1 MEAATI
7 RSMQQV
13 GPTGQRA
20 DSGPSPQPPPPGMS
34 YQQRVQT
41 ATAAQIHRT
50 ADTTQ
55 SYSKGGPSPSQSVPR
70 SAASPLSP
78 PRPGPGAAGAANYP
92 SFGGAPAREA
102 PLRYVQNSSY
112 VPAFIRDASPFPRV
126 SQVQQVVTEYR
137 QVVPSSVIGA
147 ANVVPNS
154 IQAPQPPQIVMQQIP
169 QQVSQ
174 QTSTRPRISLL
185 HPNPDYHLQTSR
197 SVVSTVPD
205 STGPPAFK
213 KIRLNE
219 VVGSQHPPPVV
230 GSVPLSVGSGNNAT
244 TLLKVDT
251 RESPVVMVPSG
262 AYHPQVEAISPTLPS
277 DPMEELRATKDELL
291 QQIAKVDNEID
302 KAEKKIA
309 SLKKKQESLEEASA
323 KPPIE
328 ESSSEAQP
336 KHRNLAQKIYA
347 ENRKRA
353 SAAHAVLSTLCSI
366 GADSLPLYNQPSD
379 AEVCREVQER
389 HRMFKQRLLLHFR
402 KIKTERAAKQCEIT
416 ERYAQLSQEWT
427 KRVDKLEA
435 SAKRKAK
442 EAKNREFFE
451 KVFPELRKQR
461 EDKERFNR
469 VGSRIKSEADL
480 EEIMDGLQEQAM
492 EDKKMRS
499 YAVIP
504 PLMLDSRQ
512 RRLVF
517 NNENGALIDMETEFK
532 ERLSLNVWTS
542 GEKEIFREKFLQHSK
557 NFGTIAASL
566 DRKSAQDCVRYYYL
580 SKKTENYKQ
589 LLRKS
594 RQRTRS
600 SRNPQKSN
608 QQQTQSIVDAMTT
621 GVTTRLQR
629 EQQQKTVGR
638 DRAANSTNSTIGSNA
653 TSNVVNVTTNPSSN
667 TVPASS
673 NNGCGGNN
681 INSSSSN
688 NSVTNTN
695 AINDVIGT
703 GNNGSISGSCN
714 TNSSSLSPSGYSVSA
729 SITAPTATSA
739 CGNNSNNTSSGST
752 TSSTTNM
759 GSANESNVNSNGA
772 NVSNSVCATG
782 GDSTEG
788 STKTNENEL
797 NASTGTTVVHTTTGT
812 TAAVT
817 TVTNVAASGDGSM
830 NNDPATDSLSSKP
843 SNSGKAVSG
852 TGIISTTTTS
862 SGKVEQTTA
871 QPPVTGPANAL
882 SVENSIGVS
891 YVIPS
896 ATIALSNIPINGVKP
911 DLLSLN
917 STANQSLPSTVELT
931 LGSVVASI
939 VSSKL
944 GSVKDDLQ
952 HLKEEIN
959 SSDSSNKRK
968 DENINESSS
977 ADIQEDDEDELS
989 YVSFAVLLILRAI
1002 CERVVETKFRMVR
1015 KCNQVSYLLF
1025 WEYILKEN

>member
-1 MEAATI
+1 M
-7 RSMQQV
+7 
-13 GPTGQRA
+13 
-20 DSGPSPQPPPPGMS
+20 
-34 YQQRVQT
+34 
-41 ATAAQIHRT
+41 
-50 ADTTQ
+50 
-55 SYSKGGPSPSQSVPR
+55 
-70 SAASPLSP
+70 SP

-102 PLRYVQNSSY
+102 PLRYVQNNSY
-112 VPAFIRDASPFPRV
+112 VPTFIRDASPFTRV
-126 SQVQQVVTEYR
+126 SQVQQVVAEYR

-154 IQAPQPPQIVMQQIP
+154 IVPPSISIVNNMDQAPQPQIVMQQIP
-169 QQVSQ
+169 QQVPQ
-174 QTSTRPRISLL
+174 QTPTRPRISLL

-197 SVVSTVPD
+197 SLVSTVPD

-219 VVGSQHPPPVV
+219 VVGSQHPPPVM
-230 GSVPLSVGSGNNAT
+230 GSVPLSVGSASNAT

-353 SAAHAVLSTLCSI
+353 SAAHAVLTTLCSL
-366 GADSLPLYNQPSD
+366 GADPLPLYNQPSD

-416 ERYAQLSQEWT
+416 ERYARLSQEWT
-427 KRVDKLEA
+427 KRVDKLDA

-532 ERLSLNVWTS
+532 LCIAFQERLSLNVWTS

-566 DRKSAQDCVRYYYL
+566 DRKSTQDCVRYYYL

-667 TVPASS
+667 TVPASNN
-673 NNGCGGNN
+673 NNGCSGNN
-681 INSSSSN
+681 ITSSSSN
-688 NSVTNTN
+688 NSVTNNTN
-695 AINDVIGT
+695 AINDATGT

-714 TNSSSLSPSGYSVSA
+714 TNSSSLSSPSGYGVSVSVAA
-729 SITAPTATSA
+729 STVTSA
-739 CGNNSNNTSSGST
+739 GGNSSNNANSSSNATNSSNSNT
-752 TSSTTNM
+752 TTTM
-759 GSANESNVNSNGA
+759 GSANESNANSNGA
-772 NVSNSVCATG
+772 TASNNTSATAG
-782 GDSTEG
+782 GDSADI
-788 STKTNENEL
+788 SSKTNENEL
-797 NASTGTTVVHTTTGT
+797 SVSTGTMHTTTTAGAS
-812 TAAVT
+812 AAVT
-817 TVTNVAASGDGSM
+817 
-830 NNDPATDSLSSKP
+830 
-843 SNSGKAVSG
+843 
-852 TGIISTTTTS
+852 
-862 SGKVEQTTA
+862 
-871 QPPVTGPANAL
+871 
-882 SVENSIGVS
+882 
-891 YVIPS
+891 
-896 ATIALSNIPINGVKP
+896 
-911 DLLSLN
+911 
-917 STANQSLPSTVELT
+917 
-931 LGSVVASI
+931 
-939 VSSKL
+939 
-944 GSVKDDLQ
+944 
-952 HLKEEIN
+952 
-959 SSDSSNKRK
+959 
-968 DENINESSS
+968 
-977 ADIQEDDEDELS
+977 
-989 YVSFAVLLILRAI
+989 
-1002 CERVVETKFRMVR
+1002 
-1015 KCNQVSYLLF
+1015 
-1025 WEYILKEN
+1025 

>member
-41 ATAAQIHRT
+41 ATAAQIQRT

-55 SYSKGGPSPSQSVPR
+55 SFSKGGPLPSQSVPR

-92 SFGGAPAREA
+92 SFAGAPAREA
-102 PLRYVQNSSY
+102 PVRYVQNSSY

-137 QVVPSSVIGA
+137 QVVPSSVIG
-147 ANVVPNS
+147 
-154 IQAPQPPQIVMQQIP
+154 I
-169 QQVSQ
+169 
-174 QTSTRPRISLL
+174 
-185 HPNPDYHLQTSR
+185 
-197 SVVSTVPD
+197 
-205 STGPPAFK
+205 
-213 KIRLNE
+213 
-219 VVGSQHPPPVV
+219 VGSQHPPPVV
-230 GSVPLSVGSGNNAT
+230 SSVPLSVGSCSNAT

-366 GADSLPLYNQPSD
+366 GADPLPLYNQPSD

-389 HRMFKQRLLLHFR
+389 HQMFKQRLLLHFR

-532 ERLSLNVWTS
+532 
-542 GEKEIFREKFLQHSK
+542 
-557 NFGTIAASL
+557 
-566 DRKSAQDCVRYYYL
+566 DCVRYYYL

-621 GVTTRLQR
+621 GVTT
-629 EQQQKTVGR
+629 
-638 DRAANSTNSTIGSNA
+638 
-653 TSNVVNVTTNPSSN
+653 
-667 TVPASS
+667 
-673 NNGCGGNN
+673 
-681 INSSSSN
+681 
-688 NSVTNTN
+688 
-695 AINDVIGT
+695 
-703 GNNGSISGSCN
+703 
-714 TNSSSLSPSGYSVSA
+714 
-729 SITAPTATSA
+729 
-739 CGNNSNNTSSGST
+739 
-752 TSSTTNM
+752 SSTTTVS
-759 GSANESNVNSNGA
+759 SANESNVNSNGA
-772 NVSNSVCATG
+772 NVSNSTTG
-782 GDSTEG
+782 EDSTEG
-788 STKTNENEL
+788 STKINENEM
-797 NASTGTTVVHTTTGT
+797 NASTGAVMHTTTGT

-817 TVTNVAASGDGSM
+817 TVTSAVASGDGSL
-830 NNDPATDSLSSKP
+830 NNDPAIDALSSKS
-843 SNSGKAVSG
+843 SNSVKAVSG
-852 TGIISTTTTS
+852 SGIISTTTS
-862 SGKVEQTTA
+862 SGKVDQQPTA
-871 QPPVTGPANAL
+871 QPTVTGPANVL

-917 STANQSLPSTVELT
+917 SKTSQSLPSTVELT
-931 LGSVVASI
+931 LGSVVASV

-944 GSVKDDLQ
+944 GSGSKDDLQ

-959 SSDSSNKRK
+959 SSDPLNKRK
-968 DENINESSS
+968 EENINESSN
-977 ADIQEDDEDELS
+977 ADIQEG
-989 YVSFAVLLILRAI
+989 YVQQEMIVENAY
-1002 CERVVETKFRMVR
+1002 ERLT
-1015 KCNQVSYLLF
+1015 Q
-1025 WEYILKEN
+1025 WEKTVTN